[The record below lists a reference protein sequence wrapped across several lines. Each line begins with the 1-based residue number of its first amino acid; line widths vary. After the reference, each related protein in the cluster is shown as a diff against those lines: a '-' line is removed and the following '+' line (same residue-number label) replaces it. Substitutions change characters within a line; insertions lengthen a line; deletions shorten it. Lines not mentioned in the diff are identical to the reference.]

1 MLFKFGLGRLFRKI
15 KKIPAE
21 ILFSEIKA
29 VNKDKKQKKIGQ
41 TIMFIIFWDLMVE
54 QIFLS
59 QQSKQSVIISDKLV

>member
-1 MLFKFGLGRLFRKI
+1 MFL
-15 KKIPAE
+15 
-21 ILFSEIKA
+21 EIKA

-41 TIMFIIFWDLMVE
+41 TIMFIIFWDLMDE